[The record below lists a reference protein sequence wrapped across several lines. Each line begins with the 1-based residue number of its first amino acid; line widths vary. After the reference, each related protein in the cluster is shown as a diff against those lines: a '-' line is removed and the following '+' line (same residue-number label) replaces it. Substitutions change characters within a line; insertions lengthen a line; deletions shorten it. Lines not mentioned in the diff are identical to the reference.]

1 MRPRQLQMDQKLKEL
16 LEQLET
22 KISYL
27 EYNSDALNDEVTAL
41 RDTVAKQQIQ
51 IKFLAEKLRA
61 AEVSNVASRSEETP
75 PPHY

>member
-1 MRPRQLQMDQKLKEL
+1 MDQKLKEL

>member
-1 MRPRQLQMDQKLKEL
+1 MDQKLKEL

-51 IKFLAEKLRA
+51 IKFLPEKLRA
-61 AEVSNVASRSEETP
+61 AEASNVASRSEETP

>member
-1 MRPRQLQMDQKLKEL
+1 MDQKLKEL

-61 AEVSNVASRSEETP
+61 AGASYVASRSEETP

>member
-1 MRPRQLQMDQKLKEL
+1 MDQKLKLL

-61 AEVSNVASRSEETP
+61 AEASNVASRSEETP

>member
-1 MRPRQLQMDQKLKEL
+1 MDQKLKEL

-51 IKFLAEKLRA
+51 IKFLAEKLRVA
-61 AEVSNVASRSEETP
+61 GASNVATRSEETP

>member
-1 MRPRQLQMDQKLKEL
+1 MDQKLKEL
-16 LEQLET
+16 LEQLEN

-61 AEVSNVASRSEETP
+61 AGASNVASRSEETP

>member
-1 MRPRQLQMDQKLKEL
+1 MDQKLKEL

-61 AEVSNVASRSEETP
+61 TRASNVASRSEETP

>member
-1 MRPRQLQMDQKLKEL
+1 MDQKLKEL

-61 AEVSNVASRSEETP
+61 AEASNVASRSEETP

>member
-1 MRPRQLQMDQKLKEL
+1 MRPRQQQMDQKLKLL

-61 AEVSNVASRSEETP
+61 AEASNVASRSEETP